1 MKQASIEAY
10 AKINLT
16 LDVTGKRPNGYHD
29 VCMVM
34 QSIGIHDIVTVQT
47 ETGADDI
54 ELTISHCDLPT
65 DSSNLA
71 YRAAQL
77 FLQRTNKQ
85 SDGIRIHIEKH
96 NPIAAGLAGGS
107 TDAAAVLVLLN
118 DLYQTGL
125 TQEQL
130 MEMGLAL
137 GADVPF
143 CIAGGTMLA
152 EGIGE
157 VLTPLPHAPQAVVVL
172 CKPPV
177 AVSTPAIYRA
187 IDSVDIAR
195 RPDTQAMLR
204 ALKDGDLQAVSAL
217 LYNVMQPV
225 TANMHPEIDDICR
238 IMREH
243 GAMNAIMSGSGP
255 TVFGLFADRARAE
268 KAKKFLAAHYAEV
281 FLTKFCRAGQVKQA

>member
-1 MKQASIEAY
+1 MKQASTEAY

-157 VLTPLPHAPQAVVVL
+157 VLTPLPHAPQAFVVL
-172 CKPPV
+172 CKPP
-177 AVSTPAIYRA
+177 SCGIDTGHLSSHRQRRHCTPSGHA
-187 IDSVDIAR
+187 
-195 RPDTQAMLR
+195 
-204 ALKDGDLQAVSAL
+204 GDA
-217 LYNVMQPV
+217 
-225 TANMHPEIDDICR
+225 
-238 IMREH
+238 
-243 GAMNAIMSGSGP
+243 
-255 TVFGLFADRARAE
+255 ARAE
-268 KAKKFLAAHYAEV
+268 RRRPASGLCTAVQRHAAGHSEHAS
-281 FLTKFCRAGQVKQA
+281 GD

>member
-1 MKQASIEAY
+1 MKQASVQAH

-16 LDVTGKRPNGYHD
+16 LDVTGRRPNGYHD

-34 QSIGIHDIVTVQT
+34 QSIGIHDIVTAS
-47 ETGADDI
+47 TGTGEQGI
-54 ELTISHCDLPT
+54 ELTISHCDLPA

-77 FLQRTNKQ
+77 FLNTTHRQP
-85 SDGIRIHIEKH
+85 DGIQIHIEKH

-118 DLYQTGL
+118 ELYQTGL

-130 MEMGLAL
+130 MEMGLQL

-143 CIAGGTMLA
+143 CIAGGTMLS

-157 VLTPLPHAPQAVVVL
+157 ILTPLPDAPQACVVL

-177 AVSTPAIYRA
+177 AVSTPAIYKA
-187 IDSVDIAR
+187 IDGVEITK
-195 RPDTQAMLR
+195 RPDTPAMLD
-204 ALKDGDLQAVSAL
+204 ALHSGDLQAVSSQ
-217 LYNVMQPV
+217 LYNVMQPI
-225 TANMHPEIDDICR
+225 TAQMHPEIEEICQT
-238 IMREH
+238 MREH
-243 GAMNAIMSGSGP
+243 GALHAIMSGSGP
-255 TVFGLFADRARAE
+255 TVFGLFADKQQAE
-268 KAKKFLAAHYAEV
+268 HTKQLLAQTYREV
-281 FLTKFCRAGQVKQA
+281 FLTDFCRAGQIKQK

>member
-1 MKQASIEAY
+1 MKQASTEAY

-157 VLTPLPHAPQAVVVL
+157 VLTPLPHAPQAFVVL
-172 CKPPV
+172 CKPLV

-225 TANMHPEIDDICR
+225 TANMHPEIEDICR